1 MLAIKTLSPKPVIFR
16 RTVRLMADQFE
27 ISVVG
32 SNPQWADE
40 RIDDAVAEI
49 NRVEKLLSTF
59 SDDST
64 INEINRNAGLK
75 AVKADPEIFRL
86 IDRSVQISALTY
98 GAFDITYYTP
108 DKEDSDIDNTPNKTA
123 IKATISRVNYQNVV
137 LDAAAQTVFLNEK
150 GMRIGFGAN
159 CKGYAADRARYI
171 LQMNGVS
178 SGVINAGGDLLTW
191 GAQPDHEPWTI
202 ATADPSQRSQPFS
215 NINISNMA
223 VATSVNSEKFTAVI
237 NQKKVNAVNT
247 KKGFSVS
254 GIKSVSII
262 SPSAELADSMATP
275 VMSIG
280 INAGLYL
287 INQLNQMACIIID
300 DHERVY
306 SSKDISTLN

>member
-16 RTVRLMADQFE
+16 RTVRLMGDQFE

-32 SNPQWADE
+32 SNPVWADE
-40 RIDDAVAEI
+40 RIDDAIAEI

-64 INEINRNAGLK
+64 INEINRNAGIK

-86 IDRSVQISALTY
+86 IDRSVQISGLTH

-108 DKEDSDIDNTPNKTA
+108 DKNDSDIDDTPNKT
-123 IKATISRVNYQNVV
+123 TTRTSGRVNYQNVI
-137 LDAAAQTVFLNEK
+137 LDAPTQTVFLKEK
-150 GMRIGFGAN
+150 GMRVGFGAN
-159 CKGYAADRARYI
+159 CKGYAADRAKYI
-171 LQMNGVS
+171 LQMSGVG
-178 SGVINAGGDLLTW
+178 SGVINSGGDLLTW

-202 ATADPSQRSQPFS
+202 ATADPSQRSKPFS
-215 NINISNMA
+215 GVNISNMA
-223 VATSVNSEKFTAVI
+223 VATSVNSEKLTAVI
-237 NQKKVNAVNT
+237 NQKKAATVNI

-254 GIKSVSII
+254 GIKSVTII

-287 INQLNQMACIIID
+287 INQLNQMACIIVD

-306 SSKDISTLN
+306 SSKDLNIVN